1 LSVKNA
7 VALARVIF
15 TCLFFGGK
23 NAVAFARVIL
33 RVYFLKNAVA
43 NARVSFIDLKS
54 KIPRV

>member
-33 RVYFLKNAVA
+33 RMFFDIGEKCS
-43 NARVSFIDLKS
+43 R
-54 KIPRV
+54 

>member
-1 LSVKNA
+1 LSVKNT

-33 RVYFLKNAVA
+33 RVYFLVA